1 MSDTPQGPDWWQA
14 SDDKWYP
21 PPRPD
26 VPGVADTAVAAP
38 AMAAP
43 GAPPLGP
50 PVGPPT
56 GPPTGPPGGGY
67 APSGG
72 VPSGGYAPPGGVP
85 SGGYAPPSGGFAPA
99 GPPSPYGG
107 MPPAGPAPG
116 TQNRTPLFV
125 AIGVVVAI
133 ALVALV
139 VMLTGG
145 DEPSEPTT
153 SPSTEQ
159 PEQTGGPGTTT
170 ASPETTAAEPSGE
183 ATVAVVESGFSN
195 FMGGFDQD
203 ERSVAYGFIVENSG
217 GDVAT
222 DITISVSAY
231 DAAGTAVASGSH
243 TIHVLRPGQKL
254 GLGDEFFGDTFAAD
268 VDRIDVQVS
277 EPSGLG
283 SEDVPTAG
291 ELTAEGITTT
301 ADDYSVTT
309 KFTAKSSY
317 AEQLDYPSAY
327 AIYRNAEG
335 AIIGGSTGTVDF
347 IPASGSVAAEVRS
360 WEAIPNI
367 ATTEIFLDPGW
378 FD

>member
-14 SDDKWYP
+14 SDDRWYP

-26 VPGVADTAVAAP
+26 MPGVADTTVAAP
-38 AMAAP
+38 VMVTP
-43 GAPPLGP
+43 GAPPMGP
-50 PVGPPT
+50 PMGPPT
-56 GPPTGPPGGGY
+56 GPPTGPP
-67 APSGG
+67 
-72 VPSGGYAPPGGVP
+72 SGGYAPPGVP
-85 SGGYAPPSGGFAPA
+85 SGGFPPG

-107 MPPAGPAPG
+107 MPAGPPPG
-116 TQNRTPLFV
+116 TQNRTPLFI

-139 VMLTGG
+139 VVLTSSD
-145 DEPSEPTT
+145 DEPSDPPT
-153 SPSTEQ
+153 STPTDQ
-159 PEQTGGPGTTT
+159 PEQTAGPGTTT
-170 ASPETTAAEPSGE
+170 ASPETTAAAPSGDAE
-183 ATVAVVESGFSN
+183 VAVVESGFSN

-217 GDVAT
+217 DDVAT

-231 DAAGTAVASGSH
+231 DAAGSAVASDSH
-243 TIHVLRPGQKL
+243 TIHVLRPGEKL

-283 SEDVPTAG
+283 SEEVPAEGT
-291 ELTAEGITTT
+291 LTAEGITTT

-309 KFTAKSSY
+309 KFTAKSTY
-317 AEQLDYPSAY
+317 GEQLDYPSAY

-335 AIIGGSTGTVDF
+335 KIIGGSTGTVDF
-347 IPASGSVAAEVRS
+347 IPANGSVAAEVRS

-367 ATTEIFLDPGW
+367 ETTEIYLDPGW

>member
-21 PPRPD
+21 PPRPAM
-26 VPGVADTAVAAP
+26 PGAADPAVAAP

-43 GAPPLGP
+43 GAPPGAPPLGP
-50 PVGPPT
+50 PLGPPT
-56 GPPTGPPGGGY
+56 GPPTGPPGG
-67 APSGG
+67 A
-72 VPSGGYAPPGGVP
+72 YAPPGGVP
-85 SGGYAPPSGGFAPA
+85 SGGYPPAAPPSPYRGVPPA
-99 GPPSPYGG
+99 APPSPYGG
-107 MPPAGPAPG
+107 VPPAGPPPG
-116 TQNRTPLFV
+116 TPNRTPLFV

-133 ALVALV
+133 AMVALV
-139 VMLTGG
+139 VVLTSGD

-170 ASPETTAAEPSGE
+170 ASPDTTAAEPSGD

-217 GDVAT
+217 GDIAT

-243 TIHVLRPGQKL
+243 TIYVLRPGQKM
-254 GLGDEFFGDTFAAD
+254 GVGDEFFGDTFAAD

-283 SEDVPTAG
+283 SEDVPAEG

-309 KFTAKSSY
+309 KFTAKSTY

>member
-26 VPGVADTAVAAP
+26 MPGVADTTVAAP
-38 AMAAP
+38 VMAGP
-43 GAPPLGP
+43 GAPPMGP
-50 PVGPPT
+50 PLGPPT
-56 GPPTGPPGGGY
+56 GPPTGPP
-67 APSGG
+67 
-72 VPSGGYAPPGGVP
+72 SGGYAPPGVP
-85 SGGYAPPSGGFAPA
+85 SGGFPPG

-107 MPPAGPAPG
+107 MPAGPPPG
-116 TQNRTPLFV
+116 TQNRTPLFI

-139 VMLTGG
+139 VVLTNSDD
-145 DEPSEPTT
+145 DEPSSSPT
-153 SPSTEQ
+153 STPTDQ
-159 PEQTGGPGTTT
+159 PEQTAGPGTTT
-170 ASPETTAAEPSGE
+170 ASPETTAAAPAGD
-183 ATVAVVESGFSN
+183 AAVAVVESGFSN

-203 ERSVAYGFIVENSG
+203 QRSVAYGFIVENSG
-217 GDVAT
+217 DDVAT

-231 DAAGTAVASGSH
+231 DAAGTAVASDSH
-243 TIHVLRPGQKL
+243 TIHVLRPGEKM
-254 GLGDEFFGDTFAAD
+254 GLGDEFFGDTFAGD

-283 SEDVPTAG
+283 SEEVPAEGT
-291 ELTAEGITTT
+291 LTAEGITTT

-309 KFTAKSSY
+309 KFTAKSTY
-317 AEQLDYPSAY
+317 GEQLDYPSAY

-335 AIIGGSTGTVDF
+335 TIIGGSTGTVDF
-347 IPASGSVAAEVRS
+347 IPANGSVAAEVRS

-367 ATTEIFLDPGW
+367 ETTEIYLDPGW

>member
-1 MSDTPQGPDWWQA
+1 
-14 SDDKWYP
+14 
-21 PPRPD
+21 
-26 VPGVADTAVAAP
+26 
-38 AMAAP
+38 
-43 GAPPLGP
+43 
-50 PVGPPT
+50 
-56 GPPTGPPGGGY
+56 
-67 APSGG
+67 
-72 VPSGGYAPPGGVP
+72 VPSGGYP
-85 SGGYAPPSGGFAPA
+85 PA
-99 GPPSPYGG
+99 GPPSPYRGVPPAAPPSPYGG
-107 MPPAGPAPG
+107 VPPAGPPPG
-116 TQNRTPLFV
+116 TPNRTPLFV

-133 ALVALV
+133 AMVALV
-139 VMLTGG
+139 VVLTSGD

-159 PEQTGGPGTTT
+159 PEQTGGPGTT
-170 ASPETTAAEPSGE
+170 ASPDTTAAEPSGD

-217 GDVAT
+217 GDIAT

-243 TIHVLRPGQKL
+243 TIYVLRPGQKM
-254 GLGDEFFGDTFAAD
+254 GVGDEFFGDTFAAD

-283 SEDVPTAG
+283 SEDVPTEG

-309 KFTAKSSY
+309 KFTAKSTY

-327 AIYRNAEG
+327 AVYRNAEG